1 MFLQP
6 PRLTTHH
13 TAGQQNRSAYLLL
26 TPHPIMALRRASA
39 AMNRGAASLLARPSR
54 PPSHTQLDVF
64 DLLVDHGANP
74 AVLCTKGRT
83 AGAGVAHF
91 VVGHS
96 LQETAVVTR
105 LLPKVRGTTA
115 DTTVDD
121 VLAEIV
127 ADGTLG
133 FNVRPFRENLA
144 RLVEK
149 DALLRAP
156 AAAAAAASVAEDQ
169 AVSWS
174 SVRAELDKHDAAFLR
189 RVWRRL
195 KPGAGA
201 ALAAAREDASQR
213 TPLLP
218 HHAARL
224 LLPPLQ
230 EVSRRGGSCVGAS
243 ISRSTSLSCGGMIG
257 GQQRRALS
265 RSVALLAEEGP
276 ITMSGGR
283 GNWRKKVEKAE
294 KTCAGKEEEYAV
306 AQVKLEEYA
315 AANPSDT
322 TSDRYKKLEE
332 ATATAKGA
340 NEVAQGELAVARAG
354 KTCAE
359 KEEECEVAHT
369 MEKYAA
375 ANPGYATFDQYEKL
389 KEATATA
396 KAASEVAQGELAM
409 ARAGKTCAEK
419 EKDYAAAQLKLE
431 AYAAANPGD
440 TTSAEYNVLE
450 KEKVTA
456 LTRVKVAHTIQAV
469 LQAEKELGK
478 AEKRRAEKE
487 KEYAIARNKRVEY
500 MTANPS
506 DTTSA
511 VYNELEKREVA
522 ARDAYEELTCAE
534 KEKESAAA
542 QKKLKA
548 YAAANPSD
556 TTSDRYVGL
565 QERADAAY
573 EAAQTQ
579 VKVVHANQALLQAEK
594 EREKAAKTCA
604 EEKKKYAVAQ
614 AKLEEYAA
622 ANPSDTTSNRYK
634 KLEEREVT
642 ARDAYEELTCA
653 EKEKESAAAQKKLKA
668 YAAANPSDTTS
679 ARYVGL
685 QERADAAYE
694 AAQTQVK
701 VVHANQ
707 ALLQAEKEREK
718 AAKTCAEKEQKYAV
732 AQVKLEEYA
741 AANPSDTTSDRYK
754 KLEERE
760 VTARVA
766 YEELTCAEEE
776 KDYTVVQKKLEAYA
790 AANPGDTTSAEYNV
804 LKKKGVTAR
813 VAYEAALTRV
823 KVADRD
829 RAVLWAKQELEKDK
843 KSRAEKEKEY
853 AVARKKLEEY
863 AAANPGDTTSD
874 RYNELEEWKVAARAN
889 YKAAQTW
896 VGQANANLTA
906 TLEKTRV
913 ATQEVC
919 RVTHV

>member
-1 MFLQP
+1 
-6 PRLTTHH
+6 
-13 TAGQQNRSAYLLL
+13 
-26 TPHPIMALRRASA
+26 MALRRASA
-39 AMNRGAASLLARPSR
+39 AMNRGVASLLARPSR
-54 PPSHTQLDVF
+54 PPSHTQLGVF

-96 LQETAVVTR
+96 LQETTVLTR

-127 ADGTLG
+127 ADGTLS

-149 DALLRAP
+149 NALLRAP

-283 GNWRKKVEKAE
+283 GNWQKKVEKAE
-294 KTCAGKEEEYAV
+294 KTCAEKEEEYAV
-306 AQVKLEEYA
+306 AHKMEKYA
-315 AANPSDT
+315 AANPGYATFDQ
-322 TSDRYKKLEE
+322 YNELKE

-340 NEVAQGELAVARAG
+340 YEVAQGELAVARAG

-359 KEEECEVAHT
+359 KE
-369 MEKYAA
+369 
-375 ANPGYATFDQYEKL
+375 
-389 KEATATA
+389 KESA
-396 KAASEVAQGELAM
+396 VAQ
-409 ARAGKTCAEK
+409 K
-419 EKDYAAAQLKLE
+419 KLE

-440 TTSAEYNVLE
+440 TTSAEYNVL
-450 KEKVTA
+450 KEKGVTARVAYEAA
-456 LTRVKVAHTIQAV
+456 LTRVKVADRGLETEQERADAAVKVVRANQAV

-487 KEYAIARNKRVEY
+487 KEYAIARNKREEY

-511 VYNELEKREVA
+511 VYKKLEEWALTAKADYVEMTCAEKEKEYAIARNKREEYMTANPSDTTSAVYKKLEEWA
-522 ARDAYEELTCAE
+522 LTAKADYVEMTCAEKEKEYAIARNKREEYMTANPSDTTSAVYKKLEEWALTAKADYVEMTCAE
-534 KEKESAAA
+534 KEKESA
-542 QKKLKA
+542 
-548 YAAANPSD
+548 
-556 TTSDRYVGL
+556 
-565 QERADAAY
+565 
-573 EAAQTQ
+573 
-579 VKVVHANQALLQAEK
+579 
-594 EREKAAKTCA
+594 
-604 EEKKKYAVAQ
+604 VA
-614 AKLEEYAA
+614 
-622 ANPSDTTSNRYK
+622 
-634 KLEEREVT
+634 
-642 ARDAYEELTCA
+642 
-653 EKEKESAAAQKKLKA
+653 
-668 YAAANPSDTTS
+668 
-679 ARYVGL
+679 
-685 QERADAAYE
+685 
-694 AAQTQVK
+694 
-701 VVHANQ
+701 
-707 ALLQAEKEREK
+707 
-718 AAKTCAEKEQKYAV
+718 
-732 AQVKLEEYA
+732 
-741 AANPSDTTSDRYK
+741 
-754 KLEERE
+754 
-760 VTARVA
+760 
-766 YEELTCAEEE
+766 
-776 KDYTVVQKKLEAYA
+776 QKKLEAYA

-804 LKKKGVTAR
+804 LKEKGVTAR

-829 RAVLWAKQELEKDK
+829 WAVFRAEQELEKAEK
-843 KSRAEKEKEY
+843 RRAEKEKEY
-853 AVARKKLEEY
+853 AIARNKREEYMTAHPSDTTSNRYNELEEWALTAKADYVEMTCAEKEKESAVAQKKLEAY
-863 AAANPGDTTSD
+863 AAANPGDTTSAE
-874 RYNELEEWKVAARAN
+874 YNVLKEATAAADAKLN
-889 YKAAQTW
+889 
-896 VGQANANLTA
+896 
-906 TLEKTRV
+906 EHRV
-913 ATQEVC
+913 AVC
-919 RVTHV
+919 RHTHVCVCHTLPDTGTQRSHCSPCRQGGGDGDPPA

>member
-13 TAGQQNRSAYLLL
+13 TAGQQNRNAYLLL

-39 AMNRGAASLLARPSR
+39 AVNRGAASLLARPSR

-96 LQETAVVTR
+96 LQETTVVTR

-283 GNWRKKVEKAE
+283 GNWQKKVEKAE
-294 KTCAGKEEEYAV
+294 KELEKAEKACAGKE
-306 AQVKLEEYA
+306 Q
-315 AANPSDT
+315 
-322 TSDRYKKLEE
+322 
-332 ATATAKGA
+332 
-340 NEVAQGELAVARAG
+340 
-354 KTCAE
+354 
-359 KEEECEVAHT
+359 ECEVAHT

-396 KAASEVAQGELAM
+396 KAAYEVAQGELAM

-440 TTSAEYNVLE
+440 TTSAEYNVL
-450 KEKVTA
+450 KKKGVTARVAYEAA

-522 ARDAYEELTCAE
+522 
-534 KEKESAAA
+534 
-542 QKKLKA
+542 
-548 YAAANPSD
+548 
-556 TTSDRYVGL
+556 
-565 QERADAAY
+565 
-573 EAAQTQ
+573 
-579 VKVVHANQALLQAEK
+579 
-594 EREKAAKTCA
+594 
-604 EEKKKYAVAQ
+604 
-614 AKLEEYAA
+614 
-622 ANPSDTTSNRYK
+622 
-634 KLEEREVT
+634 

>member
-340 NEVAQGELAVARAG
+340 HEVAQGELAVARAG

-375 ANPGYATFDQYEKL
+375 ANPGYATFDQYKKL

-396 KAASEVAQGELAM
+396 KASYEVAQGELAV
-409 ARAGKTCAEK
+409 AEK
-419 EKDYAAAQLKLE
+419 EKDYAAAQKKLE

-440 TTSAEYNVLE
+440 TTSARYNGL
-450 KEKVTA
+450 KKKGVTARVAHEAA
-456 LTRVKVAHTIQAV
+456 LTRVKVADRDWAV
-469 LQAEKELGK
+469 FRAEQELEK
-478 AEKRRAEKE
+478 AEKSRAEKE
-487 KEYAIARNKRVEY
+487 KEYA
-500 MTANPS
+500 
-506 DTTSA
+506 
-511 VYNELEKREVA
+511 
-522 ARDAYEELTCAE
+522 
-534 KEKESAAA
+534 AA
-542 QKKLKA
+542 QK
-548 YAAANPSD
+548 
-556 TTSDRYVGL
+556 
-565 QERADAAY
+565 
-573 EAAQTQ
+573 
-579 VKVVHANQALLQAEK
+579 
-594 EREKAAKTCA
+594 
-604 EEKKKYAVAQ
+604 
-614 AKLEEYAA
+614 
-622 ANPSDTTSNRYK
+622 
-634 KLEEREVT
+634 
-642 ARDAYEELTCA
+642 
-653 EKEKESAAAQKKLKA
+653 
-668 YAAANPSDTTS
+668 
-679 ARYVGL
+679 
-685 QERADAAYE
+685 
-694 AAQTQVK
+694 
-701 VVHANQ
+701 
-707 ALLQAEKEREK
+707 
-718 AAKTCAEKEQKYAV
+718 
-732 AQVKLEEYA
+732 KLEEYA

-760 VTARVA
+760 RAAWIA
-766 YEELTCAEEE
+766 YVVMTCAEKE
-776 KDYTVVQKKLEAYA
+776 KESAVAQKKLEAYA
-790 AANPGDTTSAEYNV
+790 AANPSDTTSARYVGLETEQERADAAHVAAQTQVKIVRANRA
-804 LKKKGVTAR
+804 LLQEEKER
-813 VAYEAALTRV
+813 VMVKDYEAA
-823 KVADRD
+823 
-829 RAVLWAKQELEKDK
+829 EKDLT
-843 KSRAEKEKEY
+843 EY
-853 AVARKKLEEY
+853 T
-863 AAANPGDTTSD
+863 AANPGDTTSD
-874 RYNELEEWKVAARAN
+874 RYNKLKQAMAAADAKLNEHEVA
-889 YKAAQTW
+889 
-896 VGQANANLTA
+896 
-906 TLEKTRV
+906 
-913 ATQEVC
+913 VC
-919 RVTHV
+919 RHTHVCVCHTLPDTGTQRSHCSPCCQGGGDGDPPA

>member
-13 TAGQQNRSAYLLL
+13 TAGQQNRNAYLLL

-39 AMNRGAASLLARPSR
+39 AMNRGAASLLARPSP

-64 DLLVDHGANP
+64 DLPVDHGANP

-96 LQETAVVTR
+96 LQETTVVTR

-283 GNWRKKVEKAE
+283 GNWQKKVEKAE
-294 KTCAGKEEEYAV
+294 KTCAEKEKKYAV
-306 AQVKLEEYA
+306 AQVELEEYA
-315 AANPSDT
+315 AANPGDT
-322 TSDRYKKLEE
+322 TSDMYSVLKNKEVTARVASE
-332 ATATAKGA
+332 AAQLQLV
-340 NEVAQGELAVARAG
+340 VAQAELVVAQTG

-359 KEEECEVAHT
+359 KEKECEVAHT

-375 ANPGYATFDQYEKL
+375 ANPGYATFEQYEKL

-396 KAASEVAQGELAM
+396 KGAYEVAQGELAV
-409 ARAGKTCAEK
+409 AEK
-419 EKDYAAAQLKLE
+419 EKESAVAQKKLE
-431 AYAAANPGD
+431 AYAAANPG
-440 TTSAEYNVLE
+440 
-450 KEKVTA
+450 
-456 LTRVKVAHTIQAV
+456 
-469 LQAEKELGK
+469 
-478 AEKRRAEKE
+478 
-487 KEYAIARNKRVEY
+487 
-500 MTANPS
+500 
-506 DTTSA
+506 
-511 VYNELEKREVA
+511 
-522 ARDAYEELTCAE
+522 
-534 KEKESAAA
+534 
-542 QKKLKA
+542 
-548 YAAANPSD
+548 D

-565 QERADAAY
+565 QERADAA
-573 EAAQTQ
+573 
-579 VKVVHANQALLQAEK
+579 
-594 EREKAAKTCA
+594 
-604 EEKKKYAVAQ
+604 
-614 AKLEEYAA
+614 
-622 ANPSDTTSNRYK
+622 D
-634 KLEEREVT
+634 
-642 ARDAYEELTCA
+642 
-653 EKEKESAAAQKKLKA
+653 
-668 YAAANPSDTTS
+668 
-679 ARYVGL
+679 
-685 QERADAAYE
+685 E

-732 AQVKLEEYA
+732 AQAKLEEYA

-760 VTARVA
+760 RAAWIA
-766 YEELTCAEEE
+766 YVVMTCGEGEGMRCRTEEAGSVRGGKPKRHHLCP
-776 KDYTVVQKKLEAYA
+776 V
-790 AANPGDTTSAEYNV
+790 
-804 LKKKGVTAR
+804 R
-813 VAYEAALTRV
+813 
-823 KVADRD
+823 
-829 RAVLWAKQELEKDK
+829 
-843 KSRAEKEKEY
+843 
-853 AVARKKLEEY
+853 
-863 AAANPGDTTSD
+863 
-874 RYNELEEWKVAARAN
+874 
-889 YKAAQTW
+889 
-896 VGQANANLTA
+896 QA
-906 TLEKTRV
+906 
-913 ATQEVC
+913 
-919 RVTHV
+919 

>member
-1 MFLQP
+1 MQ
-6 PRLTTHH
+6 
-13 TAGQQNRSAYLLL
+13 
-26 TPHPIMALRRASA
+26 ALRRASA
-39 AMNRGAASLLARPSR
+39 AMNRGAASLLARPSP
-54 PPSHTQLDVF
+54 PPSHTQFDVF

-96 LQETAVVTR
+96 LQETTVVTR
-105 LLPKVRGTTA
+105 LLLKVRGTTA

-243 ISRSTSLSCGGMIG
+243 ISRSTSLSRGGMIG

-294 KTCAGKEEEYAV
+294 KELEKAEKACAGKEKECEV
-306 AQVKLEEYA
+306 VHT
-315 AANPSDT
+315 NPSSATFDQ
-322 TSDRYKKLEE
+322 YKKLKE
-332 ATATAKGA
+332 ATATAKA
-340 NEVAQGELAVARAG
+340 AYEVAQGELAVARAG

-375 ANPGYATFDQYEKL
+375 ANPGYATFEQYKKL

-396 KAASEVAQGELAM
+396 KAAHEVAKGELAVARAGKTCAEKEKECEVAHTMEKYAAANPGYATFEQYKKLKEATATAKAAYEVAQGELAV
-409 ARAGKTCAEK
+409 ARAGKTCAEKEKDYAAARKKLEAYAAANPGDTTSARYNGLKKKGVTARVAHAAALTRVKVAHTIQAVLGAEKELKKAEKRRAEKEKEYAIARNKREEYRTANPSDTTSDRYNELEEREVAVRVAYEEMTCAEK

-440 TTSAEYNVLE
+440 TTSAQYN
-450 KEKVTA
+450 
-456 LTRVKVAHTIQAV
+456 
-469 LQAEKELGK
+469 G
-478 AEKRRAEKE
+478 
-487 KEYAIARNKRVEY
+487 
-500 MTANPS
+500 
-506 DTTSA
+506 
-511 VYNELEKREVA
+511 
-522 ARDAYEELTCAE
+522 
-534 KEKESAAA
+534 
-542 QKKLKA
+542 
-548 YAAANPSD
+548 
-556 TTSDRYVGL
+556 
-565 QERADAAY
+565 
-573 EAAQTQ
+573 
-579 VKVVHANQALLQAEK
+579 
-594 EREKAAKTCA
+594 
-604 EEKKKYAVAQ
+604 
-614 AKLEEYAA
+614 
-622 ANPSDTTSNRYK
+622 
-634 KLEEREVT
+634 
-642 ARDAYEELTCA
+642 
-653 EKEKESAAAQKKLKA
+653 
-668 YAAANPSDTTS
+668 
-679 ARYVGL
+679 
-685 QERADAAYE
+685 
-694 AAQTQVK
+694 
-701 VVHANQ
+701 
-707 ALLQAEKEREK
+707 
-718 AAKTCAEKEQKYAV
+718 
-732 AQVKLEEYA
+732 
-741 AANPSDTTSDRYK
+741 
-754 KLEERE
+754 
-760 VTARVA
+760 
-766 YEELTCAEEE
+766 
-776 KDYTVVQKKLEAYA
+776 
-790 AANPGDTTSAEYNV
+790 

-813 VAYEAALTRV
+813 VAYEAALTRA

-829 RAVLWAKQELEKDK
+829 WAVLRAEQELKKDK
-843 KSRAEKEKEY
+843 KSRAEEEKDY
-853 AVARKKLEEY
+853 AVARKMLEEY
-863 AAANPGDTTSD
+863 AAANPGDTTSN
-874 RYNELEEWKVAARAN
+874 RYNELEEWEVAAHAN
-889 YKAAQTW
+889 YKAAQTR

-913 ATQEVC
+913 VTQEVC
-919 RVTHV
+919 RVTHVCSQCHTLPLTGTERAHCCPCRQGGEGGAPQAFWGTRQALRASGVRREGEGQNGGVHDTLGY

>member
-13 TAGQQNRSAYLLL
+13 TAGQQNRNAYLLL
-26 TPHPIMALRRASA
+26 TPHPIMQALRRASA
-39 AMNRGAASLLARPSR
+39 AVNRGAASLLARPSP

-64 DLLVDHGANP
+64 DLPVDHGANP

-96 LQETAVVTR
+96 LQETTVVTR

-149 DALLRAP
+149 NALLRAP

-283 GNWRKKVEKAE
+283 GNWQKKVEKAE
-294 KTCAGKEEEYAV
+294 KELEKAEKACAGKE
-306 AQVKLEEYA
+306 Q
-315 AANPSDT
+315 
-322 TSDRYKKLEE
+322 
-332 ATATAKGA
+332 
-340 NEVAQGELAVARAG
+340 
-354 KTCAE
+354 
-359 KEEECEVAHT
+359 ECEVAHT

-396 KAASEVAQGELAM
+396 KAAYEVAQGELAM

-604 EEKKKYAVAQ
+604 E
-614 AKLEEYAA
+614 
-622 ANPSDTTSNRYK
+622 
-634 KLEEREVT
+634 
-642 ARDAYEELTCA
+642 
-653 EKEKESAAAQKKLKA
+653 
-668 YAAANPSDTTS
+668 
-679 ARYVGL
+679 
-685 QERADAAYE
+685 
-694 AAQTQVK
+694 
-701 VVHANQ
+701 
-707 ALLQAEKEREK
+707 
-718 AAKTCAEKEQKYAV
+718 KEQKYAV

-754 KLEERE
+754 KLEERGRAACIAD
-760 VTARVA
+760 VVM
-766 YEELTCAEEE
+766 TCAEKE
-776 KDYTVVQKKLEAYA
+776 KECAVAQKKLEAYA
-790 AANPGDTTSAEYNV
+790 AANPGDTTS
-804 LKKKGVTAR
+804 
-813 VAYEAALTRV
+813 
-823 KVADRD
+823 
-829 RAVLWAKQELEKDK
+829 
-843 KSRAEKEKEY
+843 
-853 AVARKKLEEY
+853 
-863 AAANPGDTTSD
+863 D
-874 RYNELEEWKVAARAN
+874 RYVGLETEQERADAAYQAARPSGMR
-889 YKAAQTW
+889 Q
-896 VGQANANLTA
+896 G
-906 TLEKTRV
+906 
-913 ATQEVC
+913 
-919 RVTHV
+919 